1 MRGTQQASRHSKNP
15 RQDGESSPLRPGET
29 RALPRWESFPLE
41 DRHRLVCTILQAA
54 RRQVEARPASN
65 QARR

>member
-1 MRGTQQASRHSKNP
+1 MQSADQTRTHLRNMRQQGDGTPEPTEMQ
-15 RQDGESSPLRPGET
+15 E
-29 RALPRWESFPLE
+29 LPRWESFPRE

-54 RRQVEARPASN
+54 RRQVKTSPASS

>member
-54 RRQVEARPASN
+54 RRQVEVLPT
-65 QARR
+65 RRHPRR